1 MAFLALIKQEA
12 IMKKIQKNYPFI
24 DLTNDRNFKLFFS
37 RNKEVL
43 LSLLKTFL
51 PLPEKKSIQ
60 DVEIISDKKAED
72 TQSTVTKQGERETS
86 SFQKQSLTLK
96 DSTLYPFSI
105 GGKQSILDLNI
116 QLNTGEKIDVEMQA
130 TNQPHFSKRVVFYW
144 ARLHAMG
151 LNMSEDYGQLH
162 PTYSLVF
169 TTFPVLE
176 EEKERQLITPFSIRS
191 DRHPHSVLN
200 SQLQMMFVDL
210 GCFNKDIKQALDKKD
225 QWCYFIKN
233 AGRISH
239 EEFKLLSTKGEDM
252 AKAVGLFDNVS
263 ARDLEWLRKRTE
275 ERAHWDKISMQAE
288 ARRKGH
294 AEGMEK
300 GHAEG
305 MEKGHAEG
313 MEKGHA
319 EGMEKGHAEGMEKG
333 HAEGMEKGMEKEKK
347 AIALNML
354 KSCLDTSLIC
364 KITGLTVEE
373 INKLKNIS

>member
-1 MAFLALIKQEA
+1 M
-12 IMKKIQKNYPFI
+12 IQKPKKYPFI

-60 DVEIISDKKAED
+60 SVEIISDKRAEN
-72 TQSTVTKQGERETS
+72 TAEEEKQSTAT
-86 SFQKQSLTLK
+86 KQSLTLK
-96 DSTLYPFSI
+96 DSALYPFSI

-116 QLNTGEKIDVEMQA
+116 QLNTGEKVDVEMQA

-151 LNMSEDYGQLH
+151 LNMSEDYAQLH

-169 TTFPVLE
+169 TTFPVLA
-176 EEKERQLITPFSIRS
+176 EEKERQLINAFSIRS
-191 DRHPHSVLN
+191 DRHPHSLLN
-200 SQLQMMFVDL
+200 SQLQMMFIDL
-210 GCFNKDIKQALDKKD
+210 GCFKKDIRQELDKKD

-233 AGRISH
+233 AGRLSRDQL
-239 EEFKLLSTKGEDM
+239 KLLSTKGEDM

-294 AEGMEK
+294 AEGK
-300 GHAEG
+300 AQGHAEG

-313 MEKGHA
+313 TQA
-319 EGMEKGHAEGMEKG
+319 V
-333 HAEGMEKGMEKEKK
+333 
-347 AIALNML
+347 ALNLL
-354 KSCLDTSLIC
+354 KEQVDIALIC
-364 KITGLTVEE
+364 KVTGLSEE
-373 INKLKNIS
+373 QVHKLKSQTG

>member
-1 MAFLALIKQEA
+1 MIYKQ
-12 IMKKIQKNYPFI
+12 KKQYPFI

-60 DVEIISDKKAED
+60 DVEIISDKRAED
-72 TQSTVTKQGERETS
+72 KQSTVTKKGERETS
-86 SFQKQSLTLK
+86 SSQKQSLSLK

-105 GGKQSILDLNI
+105 GGKQSCLDLNI
-116 QLNTGEKIDVEMQA
+116 QLNTGERIDVEMQA

-176 EEKERQLITPFSIRS
+176 AEKERQLISSFSIRS
-191 DRHPHSVLN
+191 DRHPHSLLN

-210 GCFNKDIKQALDKKD
+210 GCFNKDIKQEFDKKD

-239 EEFKLLSTKGEDM
+239 EELKLLSTKGEDM

-294 AEGMEK
+294 AEGKAE

-305 MEKGHAEG
+305 KAEGHAEG
-313 MEKGHA
+313 KAEGHA
-319 EGMEKGHAEGMEKG
+319 EGKAEGKAEGHAEGKAEGK
-333 HAEGMEKGMEKEKK
+333 AEGMQQGMQQV
-347 AIALNML
+347 ALNML
-354 KSCLDTSLIC
+354 KKQLDFSLISAV
-364 KITGLTVEE
+364 TGLAEEE
-373 INKLKNIS
+373 IKRLKNGS

>member
-1 MAFLALIKQEA
+1 
-12 IMKKIQKNYPFI
+12 MKIEPKKYPFI

-60 DVEIISDKKAED
+60 NVEIISDKRAED
-72 TQSTVTKQGERETS
+72 TAEKEKQSTAT
-86 SFQKQSLTLK
+86 KQSLTLK
-96 DSTLYPFSI
+96 DSALYPFSI

-116 QLNTGEKIDVEMQA
+116 QLNTGERIDVEMQA

-151 LNMSEDYGQLH
+151 LNMSEDYAQLH

-169 TTFPVLE
+169 TTFPVLA
-176 EEKERQLITPFSIRS
+176 EEKERQLINAFSVRS
-191 DRHPHSVLN
+191 DRHPHSLLN
-200 SQLQMMFVDL
+200 SQLQMMFIDL
-210 GCFNKDIKQALDKKD
+210 GCFKKDIRQELDKKD

-233 AGRISH
+233 AGRLSRDQLILILFDFQVSNLPYRKEKPLKRH
-239 EEFKLLSTKGEDM
+239 PFQNQFGLLSTKGEDM

-294 AEGMEK
+294 AEGK
-300 GHAEG
+300 AEG
-305 MEKGHAEG
+305 K
-313 MEKGHA
+313 
-319 EGMEKGHAEGMEKG
+319 
-333 HAEGMEKGMEKEKK
+333 AEGMEKGMEKGRAEGRQ
-347 AIALNML
+347 AVALNML
-354 KSCLDTSLIC
+354 KSGFETPAIA
-364 KITGLTVEE
+364 KVTGLSIEDV
-373 INKLKNIS
+373 KQLKSDS